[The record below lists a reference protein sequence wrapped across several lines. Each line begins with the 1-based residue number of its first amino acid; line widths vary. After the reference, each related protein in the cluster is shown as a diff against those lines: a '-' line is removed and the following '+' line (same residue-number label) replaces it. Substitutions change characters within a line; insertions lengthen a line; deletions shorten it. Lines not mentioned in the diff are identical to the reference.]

1 MREAAYI
8 YSDKMSRHV
17 LREDHPLR
25 PRRLRLTYEL
35 LQAYDAFK
43 LPGAHLI
50 EPREA
55 TEQEL
60 ELVHSADYVRAVQKI
75 SDGLPGVDPARYNFS
90 EHGDNPPFHGM
101 WEASKL
107 STG

>member
-8 YSDKMSRHV
+8 YSDQMSHHV

-25 PRRLRLTYEL
+25 PRRLRMTYEL
-35 LQAYDAFK
+35 LHAYDAFK
-43 LPGAHLI
+43 LPGAQLI

-60 ELVHSADYVRAVQKI
+60 ELVHSPDYVRAVQTI
-75 SDGLPGVDPARYNFS
+75 SDGRAGADPARYNFS
-90 EHGDNPPFHGM
+90 DQGDNPPFPGM
-101 WEASKL
+101 
-107 STG
+107 